1 MNDKKIKV
9 GIYGRVS
16 TSGKGQDT
24 ENQLLVLREFCNS
37 MNYHIVNE
45 YVDEKSGGTD
55 NRPAFKQMF
64 DDASKRK
71 FDVVIFWSL
80 DRFSRE
86 GVRKTIHHLERL
98 ESYGVTFKSY
108 TEQYLDGT
116 GLFKDA
122 IISLL
127 SCLARQE
134 KVRLSERVL
143 VGLARAKAEGRV
155 GGRPKLAKSI
165 IKKINELKSS
175 GLSNRAIGRELNI
188 SHRTVGVHL
197 NINLGN
203 VA

>member
-1 MNDKKIKV
+1 MEGKKLRV
-9 GIYGRVS
+9 AIYARVS
-16 TSGKGQDT
+16 TSTKGQDT
-24 ENQLLVLREFCNS
+24 ENQLSVLRQFCDS
-37 MNYHIVNE
+37 MNYDVINE

-55 NRPAFKQMF
+55 NRTAFQQMF
-64 DDASKRK
+64 NDASKRK
-71 FDVVIFWSL
+71 FDLVIFWSL

-98 ESYGVTFKSY
+98 ESYGVIFKSY

-134 KVRLSERVL
+134 KVRLSERVKA
-143 VGLARAKAEGRV
+143 GLAKAKSQGRV
-155 GGRPKLAKSI
+155 GGRPKIAQTIIEKIQSLKAK
-165 IKKINELKSS
+165 

-188 SHRTVGVHL
+188 SHRTVGLHL
-197 NINLGN
+197 SD
-203 VA
+203 

>member
-1 MNDKKIKV
+1 MEGKKLRV
-9 GIYGRVS
+9 AIYARVS
-16 TSGKGQDT
+16 TSTKGQDT
-24 ENQLLVLREFCNS
+24 ENQLSVLRDFCGS
-37 MNYHIVNE
+37 MNYEVINE

-55 NRPAFKQMF
+55 NRKAFQQMF

-71 FDVVIFWSL
+71 FDIVIFWSL

-134 KVRLSERVL
+134 KVRLSERVKA
-143 VGLARAKAEGRV
+143 GLAKSRAQGRV
-155 GGRPKLAKSI
+155 GGRPKIAQSI
-165 IKKINELKSS
+165 INKINALKSS

-188 SHRTVGVHL
+188 SHRTVGLHL
-197 NINLGN
+197 NIDVGN
-203 VA
+203 AA